1 MQGIKDPNH
10 ETANLAYIAMLMEQI
25 ESLKE
30 KYKVKNYIIQ
40 PLANLYNN
48 ISIAQ
53 QIIPAI
59 KRMIIIVI
67 LLIIMT
73 VIKIITFIIYSKVII
88 IFLTPLT
95 TIN

>member
-10 ETANLAYIAMLMEQI
+10 ETANLAYIAMVMEQI

-67 LLIIMT
+67 LLIIMI

>member
-67 LLIIMT
+67 LLIIMI

-88 IFLTPLT
+88 IFLTSLT

>member
-10 ETANLAYIAMLMEQI
+10 ETANLAYIAMVMEQI

-30 KYKVKNYIIQ
+30 KYKVKSYIIQ

-67 LLIIMT
+67 LLIIMI

>member
-1 MQGIKDPNH
+1 MQEIKDPNH
-10 ETANLAYIAMLMEQI
+10 ETANLAYIAMFMEQI
-25 ESLKE
+25 GSLKE

-40 PLANLYNN
+40 PLANLHNN

-53 QIIPAI
+53 QIITVI

-67 LLIIMT
+67 LLIIMII
-73 VIKIITFIIYSKVII
+73 IKIIIFIIYIKVII